1 MKLFRWSRWAELQL
15 RFWWQSVLL
24 VYKSVVIQPFWR
36 LTLRY
41 KKSTFFY
48 DDSYENL
55 RLGRNWFRFT
65 INLLSFAS
73 PCVRPYK
80 KDIVNILQP
89 NRCLK
94 ILCLKKISLC
104 FIHIDTSVWRS
115 KLGSN
120 CSSRNVLLNFIIKFK
135 QIIFQ
140 NKFI

>member
-24 VYKSVVIQPFWR
+24 GYKSVVIQPFWR

-48 DDSYENL
+48 DDSYVNL
-55 RLGRNWFRFT
+55 TLGRNWFRFS

-73 PCVRPYK
+73 PCVRRYK

-89 NRCLK
+89 NKCLK

-115 KLGSN
+115 ELGSN
-120 CSSRNVLLNFIIKFK
+120 CSSKNVLLNFIIKFK
-135 QIIFQ
+135 QIIF
-140 NKFI
+140 